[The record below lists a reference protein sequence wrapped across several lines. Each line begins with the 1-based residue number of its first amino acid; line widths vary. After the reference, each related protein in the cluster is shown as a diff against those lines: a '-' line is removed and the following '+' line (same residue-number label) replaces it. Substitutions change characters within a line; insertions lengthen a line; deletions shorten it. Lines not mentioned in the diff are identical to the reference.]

1 LHLFLKVLQL
11 LVQRDVVSEKVVTD
25 QAEVIAP
32 TPLLHP
38 AAGVPEIIETESAF
52 ESALAQLASGTG
64 PFAFDAERASGFK
77 YSSRAYLIQIKRTNG
92 GLHLID
98 PIPFGPHHPCFLKL
112 NSLIKNEEVIL
123 HASTQD
129 LPCLRELGIEPQIL
143 FDTELGG
150 RIAGL
155 PRVGLGPLLETLMG
169 VSLAKEHS
177 AADWS
182 KRPLPIEWLNYA
194 ALDVEL
200 LVELRDKVYQL
211 LLAAGKWEWAQEDF
225 ASIISAPAPAPRID
239 PWRRTSGMHKIKKRL
254 HMAVVRELWQARN
267 RLAQELDISPGR
279 LLTDAAISEIA
290 LASENTPLLTRKHLE
305 KVLRPIGLRARWFEN
320 SELWISAIASALAL
334 PEDQWPEARSKSDA
348 LPPIKLWRE
357 RFPERYAPLTHAR
370 FNLQVRAEE
379 LSIPLENLITPELVR
394 RICWSPPE
402 GSVSEALLALGARRW
417 QTEIA
422 SPILEAALLEK
433 EPLALAEEA
442 DVEATNEK
450 STSLVPGAPDKPSA
464 PQ

>member
-1 LHLFLKVLQL
+1 M
-11 LVQRDVVSEKVVTD
+11 SEKVDTE
-25 QAEVIAP
+25 QAEVVAP

-52 ESALAQLASGTG
+52 ESALAQLAAGTG

-77 YSSRAYLIQIKRTNG
+77 YSSRAYLIQIKRNNG

-98 PIPFGPHHPCFLKL
+98 PIPFGPHHPCFIKL
-112 NSLIKNEEVIL
+112 NSLIANEEVIL

-200 LVELRDKVYQL
+200 LVELRDKVYAL
-211 LLAAGKWEWAQEDF
+211 LVDAGKWEWAKEDF

-267 RLAQELDISPGR
+267 TLAQELDISPGR

-290 LASENTPLLTRKHLE
+290 LAGENTPLLNRKHLE

-320 SELWISAIASALAL
+320 SELWISAIATALAL

-379 LSIPLENLITPELVR
+379 LSIPLENLISPELVR

-402 GSVSEALLALGARRW
+402 GTVSGALLALGARRW
-417 QTEIA
+417 QAAIA
-422 SPILEAALLEK
+422 APILEVALKEV
-433 EPLALAEEA
+433 EPLEIPEPEEPASLPAE
-442 DVEATNEK
+442 
-450 STSLVPGAPDKPSA
+450 
-464 PQ
+464 